1 MARLTAVSSDIRISS
16 VECVAAATENSST
29 LLFTISLVKT
39 MAMGT
44 RFDTHGSMRS
54 AMSDGPLSIVGLLDT
69 GSEADQLREMLR
81 DVIDPELGV
90 DIVSLGLVYGL
101 EVNSRVAAVL
111 ITTTTPA
118 CPLGS
123 YISDGVERVLLDS
136 GAVDRVEVTITHSPP
151 WTAQMMS
158 AATKRAFGWP

>member
-1 MARLTAVSSDIRISS
+1 MT
-16 VECVAAATENSST
+16 
-29 LLFTISLVKT
+29 
-39 MAMGT
+39 
-44 RFDTHGSMRS
+44 TH
-54 AMSDGPLSIVGLLDT
+54 AMSITRLLGA

-101 EVNSRVAAVL
+101 EVHDRVAAVL

-123 YISDGVERVLLDS
+123 YISEEVERVLLET
-136 GAVDRVEVTITHSPP
+136 GAVDRVEVAITHSPP
-151 WTAQMMS
+151 WTPEMMEAS
-158 AATKRAFGWP
+158 ARRAFGWQ